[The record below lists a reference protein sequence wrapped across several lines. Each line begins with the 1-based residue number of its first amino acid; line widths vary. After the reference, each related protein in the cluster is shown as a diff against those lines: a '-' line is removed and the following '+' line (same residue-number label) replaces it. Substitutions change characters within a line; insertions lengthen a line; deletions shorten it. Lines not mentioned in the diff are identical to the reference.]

1 MLHCSTGRSLQ
12 VVQTL
17 HLHTHHGH
25 MSHTRHD
32 HMSHTHTHPSF
43 TDVTR
48 PSAAANTTALALQL
62 LQQRQLHAV
71 IHIGDIA

>member
-1 MLHCSTGRSLQ
+1 MGKAEADAALQ
-12 VVQTL
+12 HWEEPAGCADVARA
-17 HLHTHHGH
+17 HTCG
-25 MSHTRHD
+25 

-43 TDVTR
+43 TDITR